1 MCVFPFQLLPVALRT
16 FPVNDKGLFGK
27 WSKLCLKLINSSL
40 GFRFAINC
48 TEIDLA
54 KNCSHRALPGS
65 RNNNAPIDSSFSRSI
80 VVFALVSRNLHFY
93 SVSLRVSPLSPA
105 AYTIKISSE
114 LFFDFHS

>member
-54 KNCSHRALPGS
+54 KIVPTEPFRALEIITLQLT
-65 RNNNAPIDSSFSRSI
+65 RRFRVQLLFSR
-80 VVFALVSRNLHFY
+80 
-93 SVSLRVSPLSPA
+93 
-105 AYTIKISSE
+105 
-114 LFFDFHS
+114 